1 LTSEHKIRANRE
13 NAQASTGPKT
23 AQGRARTARNA
34 LRHALSLSVRS
45 DPVLSEEVEALAREI
60 AGTDANAEIQEL
72 ARRVAEAQ
80 FDLRR
85 VRCARHQFL
94 TRTLAEPYYDSRANM
109 RAKLALLGSLFGK
122 NPPEIPLD
130 TLMTFV
136 ASTPEGPQKLAKRL
150 NGCWPW
156 IVTNDGRCRGASLR
170 FGLSMRHEGGRPAN
184 ASNRGTRRPA
194 WNRRFDRADDADG
207 ADGKVRSRMLHWSH
221 SAFLKRCCP
230 LNRRTFIPAAGS
242 HRLTD
247 CSLLRTD

>member
-80 FDLRR
+80 IDLRR

-109 RAKLALLGSLFGK
+109 RAKLALLGRLFGK

-136 ASTPEGPQKLAKRL
+136 ASTPEGPQKLATIVAEEAKRL
-150 NGCWPW
+150 LAMDRYERRALSRRKFA
-156 IVTNDGRCRGASLR
+156 VRAFDAARGRAASER
-170 FGLSMRHEGGRPAN
+170 E
-184 ASNRGTRRPA
+184 
-194 WNRRFDRADDADG
+194 
-207 ADGKVRSRMLHWSH
+207 
-221 SAFLKRCCP
+221 
-230 LNRRTFIPAAGS
+230 
-242 HRLTD
+242 
-247 CSLLRTD
+247 